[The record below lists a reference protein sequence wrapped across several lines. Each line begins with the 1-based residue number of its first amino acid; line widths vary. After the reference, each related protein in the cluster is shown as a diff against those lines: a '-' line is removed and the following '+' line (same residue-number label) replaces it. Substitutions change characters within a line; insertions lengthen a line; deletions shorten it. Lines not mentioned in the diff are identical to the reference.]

1 MASLGTAYIKIA
13 PDLTGVQG
21 KISRGFSGAGTAAAN
36 KVGSEMN
43 SGLSKVASAAGTVL
57 KTGIIAA
64 SVAIGAAL
72 VANIG
77 GAVRRIDT
85 LNNSARTFENM
96 GFDAGVAQA
105 AMKNLDKSIK
115 GLPTSLDDGVRG
127 MTALAATYGD
137 INKGQKI
144 FSALNNAILGFGGS
158 SDMVNNAI
166 TQLSQLPM
174 DGPLDAQTWNS
185 LRNSGLTPVLVAMG
199 KDMGLSV
206 SQLKE
211 KLGNGEL
218 TVKDFTDSLIK
229 LNTEGGGGLKS
240 LEKIAQDS
248 TKGISTGYANMKT
261 SIVRGVAEVLKAIGP
276 ANISGAIGSVGKIFE
291 SSLKSIANAVPPT
304 VAALSDIGKQ
314 VASYIGPKLA
324 ELGKVIT
331 KDLIPAIVKTVAAF
345 QPMISAVGSGLVVAL
360 GAAINITKT
369 MVQIISGAL
378 NVIRV
383 FAPAVT
389 ALVAGFV
396 AYKVAIIAIN
406 TVQKLQ
412 ALYAAATGASYVI
425 LNGSLVAVKGSTI
438 AATAAQV
445 ALNVAMSLNP
455 IGLLVAGIA
464 VLGVALFGLKNK
476 TDANKRS
483 VDSLS
488 EAQRMARAANQLA
501 AESTD
506 RLKEAQNRAEG
517 ANIAVEYA
525 QRNLTAAISQYGPE
539 SLEARDAALQLKRA
553 EEEQTDARR
562 DNTIELGKNIDAKNL
577 QKQKTAEAAA
587 EESGLG
593 GSVRDTTS
601 DVKYQYGQLDILN
614 SKLGGLNGKTVGY
627 NVIGHFT
634 SFEEKKA
641 ATGSG
646 VPFRS
651 AGGPVSAR
659 KPYIVGENRDG
670 SINSTSELFVP
681 STAGRIVNSRDLQSA
696 LAGGGSG
703 GGTEYNIGTINISNE
718 VDGER
723 WLRKLTGNQEITSAR
738 LTPKQAYM

>member
-77 GAVRRIDT
+77 GAVKRIDT
-85 LNNSARTFENM
+85 LNSSARTFENM

-276 ANISGAIGSVGKIFE
+276 ANISGAIGSIGKIFE

-345 QPMISAVGSGLVVAL
+345 QPMISAVGNGLVLAL

-369 MVQIISGAL
+369 MVQTISSAL
-378 NVIRV
+378 SVARV
-383 FAPAVT
+383 FAPAIS

-396 AYKVAIIAIN
+396 AYKVALIAIN
-406 TVQKLQ
+406 TIQKLQ
-412 ALYAAATGASYVI
+412 AIYAAATGASYVL
-425 LNGSLVAVKGSTI
+425 LNGSLVLVKGATI
-438 AATAAQV
+438 SATAAQL
-445 ALNVAMSLNP
+445 ALNFAMSLNP
-455 IGLLVAGIA
+455 IGLLVASIG
-464 VLGVALFGLKNK
+464 ALAFSLIMLKGK
-476 TDANKRS
+476 TDANKNS
-483 VDSLS
+483 TDNLTQ
-488 EAQRMARAANQLA
+488 AQIFAKASQQLL

-506 RLKEAQNRAEG
+506 KLKDAQNRAAA

-525 QRNLTAAISQYGPE
+525 QRNLTQAIAQYGPE

-553 EEEQTDARR
+553 EEEQTTSRQNA
-562 DNTIELGKNIDAKNL
+562 TTELFNNNAAKQTNKEKTTAAANEEKSFSGRIDDTTRSIQNQYGNIDTL
-577 QKQKTAEAAA
+577 T
-587 EESGLG
+587 G
-593 GSVRDTTS
+593 
-601 DVKYQYGQLDILN
+601 
-614 SKLGGLNGKTVGY
+614 KLSSLNGKTVGY